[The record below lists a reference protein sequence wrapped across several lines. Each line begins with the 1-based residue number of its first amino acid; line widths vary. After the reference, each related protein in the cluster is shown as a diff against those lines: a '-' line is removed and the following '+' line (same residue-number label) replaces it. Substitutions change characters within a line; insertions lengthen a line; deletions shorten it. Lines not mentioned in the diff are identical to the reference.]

1 MRYQKF
7 SKSCLCI
14 LASLSLAACGGG
26 SGGDATIGGNLS
38 GLGAGLSVV
47 LKRNSTETI
56 TRTADGPFTF
66 TGTTFSGSGYG
77 VTVLTQPVGQ
87 SCAVANGTG
96 TVNNNGTPVT
106 NIAVTCA
113 FNSSVGATVTGLKTG
128 VTLVLSNGAAL
139 LRVTANGSSSF
150 DGYLTPGSTYNVFV
164 STQPLGQTCTVANPT
179 GVVLQ
184 PSDPLP
190 LVQVTCA

>member
-1 MRYQKF
+1 MRYKKI
-7 SKSCLCI
+7 SKLFFCV

-26 SGGDATIGGNLS
+26 SGGDAHISGVLS

-47 LKRNSTETI
+47 LKRNTTETI
-56 TRTADGPFTF
+56 TATSDGPFAF

-77 VTVLTQPVGQ
+77 VTVPTQPLGQ
-87 SCAVANGTG
+87 RCTVANGTG
-96 TVNNNGTPVT
+96 TVDNSGTPIT
-106 NIAVTCA
+106 NVAVTCA
-113 FNSSVGATVTGLKTG
+113 FNSSVGATVTGLPAG
-128 VTLVLSNGAAL
+128 VVLVLSNGTAL

-164 STQPLGQTCTVANPT
+164 STQPSGRTCTVANPT
-179 GVVLQ
+179 GLVLD
-184 PSDPLP
+184 PSAPLP